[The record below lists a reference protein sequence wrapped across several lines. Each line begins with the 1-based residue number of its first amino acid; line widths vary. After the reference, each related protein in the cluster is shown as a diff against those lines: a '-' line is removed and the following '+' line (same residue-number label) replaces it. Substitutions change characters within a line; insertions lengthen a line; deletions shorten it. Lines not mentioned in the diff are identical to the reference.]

1 MLQLGESFDVD
12 ELQKIKKRPLELVLF
27 TKYRCEG
34 LKKRAE
40 FDKSII
46 ELSDDDVSCKG
57 QDYHDETQWEV

>member
-12 ELQKIKKRPLELVLF
+12 ELRPLELVLF

-34 LKKRAE
+34 LKKIAE

>member
-1 MLQLGESFDVD
+1 MWCLLCMLELGESFNVD

-34 LKKRAE
+34 LKKIAE

-46 ELSDDDVSCKG
+46 ELLDDD
-57 QDYHDETQWEV
+57 YHEGTQWEV